1 MKYNVDTHWYKCKY
15 GGWSISQSNSIFDFI
30 ERSKDRNTLW
40 SLICFK
46 VDVFLWI
53 YHFLTQMIF
62 FNCSYKHRTRWLGK
76 VKDTKGARRSSNW
89 KNRQYTSKRNR
100 QNDKLWSA
108 TYIKENKRLNN
119 SNPTKITGMNS
130 SDLEEEAIPA
140 PLMTPVVVGIG

>member
-1 MKYNVDTHWYKCKY
+1 MADDQFHRV
-15 GGWSISQSNSIFDFI
+15 IQSLTL
-30 ERSKDRNTLW
+30 SKDLKTEIHCDLW
-40 SLICFK
+40 FVLKSMCFSEFIISLHRWF
-46 VDVFLWI
+46 
-53 YHFLTQMIF
+53 F